1 MSDSKPTTKDLAD
14 APPEPRPPR
23 LKPIRTLEDIAAV
36 PYFDDEERAI
46 ASEALVRRM
55 ELFKNPPTI
64 VVAVA
69 IHDPKGASAK
79 FKYGEDMTA
88 LLNNRG
94 MIRHTVPGTILNLL
108 ILSVALHEHD
118 EYLVGALSSG
128 HGDLAPGFK
137 RHHLMMMD
145 YPESEVWSPEQ
156 RLMIRFAKGILTNA
170 VTDEI
175 WDEAVKTW
183 GVKLTLR
190 YIQYAGHFWTTCV
203 RNRTLRV
210 PYTMSRDARV
220 S

>member
-1 MSDSKPTTKDLAD
+1 MSETKPRPQDLTD
-14 APPEPRPPR
+14 APDEPRPPR
-23 LKPIRTLEDIAAV
+23 LKPLRTPEDIAAV
-36 PYFDDEERAI
+36 PYFDDEEREI
-46 ASEALVRRM
+46 ATKALLRRM
-55 ELFKNPPTI
+55 ELYNNPPTI

-69 IHDPKGASAK
+69 IHDPKGAAAK
-79 FKYGEDMTA
+79 FRYGEEMTA

-94 MIRHTVPGTILNLL
+94 LIRHTVPGSILNLL
-108 ILSVALHEHD
+108 ILSVALHERD

-156 RLMIRFAKGILTNA
+156 RLMLRFAKGILTNG

-183 GVKLTLR
+183 GVKQTLR
-190 YIQYAGHFWTTCV
+190 YIQYAGHFWTTAV

-210 PYTMSRDARV
+210 PYPMSRDARV